1 MNTSRLPLITPEPTS
16 RIRASFKYVMV
27 SLYFV
32 FIGFCGVGA
41 WLKWEDMQYQKRL
54 AEYTSHVYEEGFEAV
69 AVTVS
74 LPPRERNE
82 NFLERLAQRTTP
94 EPQLVIKPERDEN
107 ADATWRKYAAT
118 PVFVPENNVKV
129 VLVIDDLGIVKGAT
143 QEMINMDAP
152 LTLSF
157 LPYASN
163 IAAQVDEAYAKG
175 HDILVHIPM
184 EPKGNADPGPHALLS
199 STSASE
205 QMDSID
211 YNLSQFS
218 HYVGINNHMGS
229 HFTEDAEAV
238 SRLLNVVK
246 EKGLLVLDSKTTNHS
261 VLEGMAVDKNIPATN
276 RDVFLDNNRDVP
288 SIMAQLAELERI
300 AKRDGTALA
309 IGHPYPQTV
318 DALKRWI
325 PTLADKGI
333 TIIPISQTVSE
344 NMEDET

>member
-1 MNTSRLPLITPEPTS
+1 M
-16 RIRASFKYVMV
+16 RAYFKYILV
-27 SLYFV
+27 SAYFI
-32 FIGFCGVGA
+32 FIGFCAVGA

-69 AVTVS
+69 AVTVP
-74 LPPRERNE
+74 LPPRERKAS
-82 NFLERLAQRTTP
+82 FLERLARRTTP
-94 EPQLVIKPERDEN
+94 TPALVIKPERDES
-107 ADATWRKYAAT
+107 ADATWRKYAAA
-118 PVFVPENNVKV
+118 PVIVPENNAKV
-129 VLVIDDLGIVKGAT
+129 ILVIDDLGIVKGAT
-143 QEMINMDAP
+143 KEMIDMNAP

-163 IAAQVDEAYAKG
+163 IASQVDEAYAKG

-199 STSASE
+199 STSPSE

-218 HYVGINNHMGS
+218 HYIGINNHMGS
-229 HFTEDAEAV
+229 QYTENEDAVE
-238 SRLLNVVK
+238 RLLNVVK
-246 EKGLLVLDSKTTNHS
+246 EKGLLVLDSKTTNRS
-261 VLEGMAVDKNIPATN
+261 VLEEIALEKNIPVTN

-288 SIMAQLAELERI
+288 SIMAQLAELERV

-318 DALKRWI
+318 DALKQWI

-333 TIIPISQTVSE
+333 TIVPISQTIKE
-344 NMEDET
+344 KMQDEI